1 MLCLNSADGCTGRNR
16 SEVALTLVLYRLGRW
31 CARRPWLIIGLWV
44 LATAAAFG
52 AAAQW
57 GAASSESIEIPGT
70 ESQRAIDLLEDRFPE
85 AAGGRARVVFAAD
98 TGRVTDPEHRAGAQA
113 TLEEIRTLPQ
123 VRQVIDPFGPAAAFL
138 VSDDGRI
145 AFAEIV
151 YGVTAREV
159 GPDGVAALVATDRPA
174 RDAGLQVAHGGPVVE
189 RLGPDEART
198 SELIGLSVAMI
209 VLAVAF
215 GSIVAMAL
223 PLGTS
228 LVGIAFGFAL
238 IRLLGGFVEVTSM
251 APILGSMIGIAVGID
266 YALFIVTRH
275 RQNLAEGMDV
285 DESIGRALATSG
297 QAVIFA
303 GLTVMIAILG
313 LALIGIPLVA
323 VLGYAVSLVVAV
335 AVLVAVTLLPAL
347 LGLVGVRIDR
357 LRVPGVSLRFETDHH
372 ASRAMSARWA
382 RLVTR
387 RPWPFLAAGAA
398 VLVVLALPA
407 TRLELG
413 WPDAGNQPADTT
425 ARRAY
430 DLLADGF
437 GAGFNG
443 PLLVAVDLAGTPD
456 PTVALTDI
464 TAAIAGTPGVGF
476 ATPAQTNAAGD
487 TAVIQAI
494 PATSPQDHATEELVD
509 RLRTQTVPPVEA
521 STGTVIEVTGT
532 TAAFIDISK
541 LLSERLV
548 IFIGGVVVL
557 SFLLLTAVFRSPLV
571 ALKAA
576 LVNLLGIAAAYGALV
591 AVFQWGWGLG
601 AVGLDETVPI
611 VSFLPMMMFAILFGL
626 SMDYEVFIL
635 SRVREDWVATGDATG
650 SVVHGIAVSAR
661 VITAAALIMVSVFA
675 SFVLGDTPEIK
686 MFGFG
691 LAIAVA
697 LDATIIRMV
706 VVPATMTLLGSRNWW
721 LPRWLDRL
729 LPRLDI
735 EGDSALP
742 PLPALHRLPEDDT
755 DRLLH
760 KEPAS

>member
-1 MLCLNSADGCTGRNR
+1 
-16 SEVALTLVLYRLGRW
+16 VLTLALYRLGRW
-31 CARRPWLIIGLWV
+31 CARRPWRVIGLWI

-57 GAASSESIEIPGT
+57 GGESSESIEIPGT

-85 AAGGRARVVFAAD
+85 AAGGRARVVFATDDGA
-98 TGRVTDPEHRAGAQA
+98 VTDPSYREGAQA
-113 TLEEIRTLPQ
+113 TLEDIRALPQ
-123 VRQVIDPFGPAAAFL
+123 VRQVIDPFGPAGTFL
-138 VSDDGRI
+138 ISEDGRI

-159 GPDGVAALVATDRPA
+159 GPEGVAALVATGQHA
-174 RDAGLQVAHGGPVVE
+174 RDAGLQVEYGGPVVE
-189 RLGPDEART
+189 RLGPEETRT

-228 LVGIAFGFAL
+228 LVGIAVGFAL
-238 IRLLGGFVEVTSM
+238 IRLLGGFVEVTSI

-275 RQNLAEGMDV
+275 RQHLAEGMDV

-303 GLTVMIAILG
+303 GITVMIAILG

-347 LGLVGVRIDR
+347 LGLVGSRIDR

-372 ASRAMSARWA
+372 ASRAVSARWA

-387 RPWPFLAAGAA
+387 RPWPFLAAGAT
-398 VLVVLALPA
+398 VLVILALPA

-413 WPDAGNQPADTT
+413 WPDAGNQPADAT

-430 DLLADGF
+430 DLLAEGF

-443 PLLVAVDLAGTPD
+443 PLLVAVDLSATAD
-456 PTVALTDI
+456 PTSALTDI
-464 TAAIAGTPGVGF
+464 TAAIAATPGVRF
-476 ATPAQTNAAGD
+476 AAPAQTNAAGN

-494 PATSPQDHATEELVD
+494 PTTSPQDHATEELVD
-509 RLRTQTVPPVEA
+509 RLRAQTVPPIEA
-521 STGTVIEVTGT
+521 ETGTTIEVTGT
-532 TAAFIDISK
+532 TAAFIDIAK
-541 LLSERLV
+541 RLSERLIV
-548 IFIGGVVVL
+548 FIGGVVVL
-557 SFLLLTAVFRSPLV
+557 SFVLLTAVFRSPLV

-591 AVFQWGWGLG
+591 AVFQWGWGLD

-661 VITAAALIMVSVFA
+661 VITAAALIMISVFA

-721 LPRWLDRL
+721 LPGWLDRA

-735 EGDSALP
+735 EGDTALP
-742 PLPALHRLPEDDT
+742 PAAPAHRLPGDDT
-755 DRLLH
+755 DQLLQ
-760 KEPAS
+760 EDPTP